1 MTTVPSRSADSAD
14 TAPPTQAPLAKEA
27 SPRSQLERIA
37 LVLASGATFLAVLDT
52 TVVNIAFADLRK
64 SFPHE
69 ALANLTWVVTS
80 YTIVFAALLAVAG
93 RVADVVGR
101 RRLFLWSTALFT
113 LASLLS
119 GVAQG
124 LDMLVIAR
132 AVQGLG
138 AAGMIPSALGL
149 VLAHTPPQ
157 RRHAAIGVWGAVGSL
172 AAAVGPS
179 LGGLLVDVWGW
190 RAVFLI
196 NLPLGLVIVALTALR
211 LTADRTSG
219 RRMPDPVG
227 TVALALGLGGLVFGV
242 TQGSDWGWS
251 DGRVL
256 GLLIGGAVFTVLAL
270 VLSRRHSSP
279 AIEWDLWRSRVFAGT
294 NVSSFF
300 FGASM
305 YAYLLSSLL
314 FLNAVWNYSELKAGL
329 AVSPGAFAAAIGA
342 VAVGRFAGPSRQ
354 WIAVGIGSALFG
366 GSLFALYGL
375 LGTDQQYLAV
385 MLPIGIVAGIGI
397 GAALT
402 GISNAAAAALPAD
415 RFAAGTGLLMTSRQV
430 GGALGIA
437 VFAAILSDSGVI
449 GPHGYLR
456 AFLASAI
463 CAVIAAVSAV
473 GLRERTR

>member
-1 MTTVPSRSADSAD
+1 MERVA
-14 TAPPTQAPLAKEA
+14 LA
-27 SPRSQLERIA
+27 
-37 LVLASGATFLAVLDT
+37 LASGATFLAVLDT
-52 TVVNIAFADLRK
+52 TVVNIAFADLHK
-64 SFPHE
+64 SFPTE
-69 ALANLTWVVTS
+69 ALANLTWVVTA
-80 YTIVFAALLAVAG
+80 YTVVFAALLAVAG

-101 RRLFLWSTALFT
+101 RRLFLWSTVLFT
-113 LASLLS
+113 LASLGS
-119 GVAQG
+119 GAAQG

-149 VLAHTPPQ
+149 VLAHTPAP

-196 NLPLGLVIVALTALR
+196 NLPLGVAITFLTVRKLA
-211 LTADRTSG
+211 ADRTDG
-219 RRMPDPVG
+219 RRMPDPIG

-242 TQGSDWGWS
+242 TQGSDWGWTDS
-251 DGRVL
+251 RVL
-256 GLLIGGAVFTVLAL
+256 GLLIGGAVCTVLAL

-314 FLNAVWNYSELKAGL
+314 FLNTVWRYSELKAGL
-329 AVSPGAFAAAIGA
+329 AVSPGAFAAAFGA
-342 VAVGRFAGPSRQ
+342 VVVGRFAGPSRQ
-354 WIAVGIGSALFG
+354 WLAVGIGSAMFG
-366 GSLFALYGL
+366 GSLAALYGL
-375 LGTDQQYLAV
+375 LGTEQKYLEI
-385 MLPIGIVAGIGI
+385 MLPIGIVAGVGI

-437 VFAAILSDSGVI
+437 VFAAILSNAGMI

-463 CAVIAAVSAV
+463 CAGAAAVSSIGV
-473 GLRERTR
+473 RERAGR